1 MARGVA
7 KHARKAVNA
16 TRSPEDEAALI
27 VVGGRCMT
35 KRNEMELSRLSVAS
49 EAGIDPS
56 SLYRFEMGK
65 QALSIPKLA
74 RVAKVLGITLDE
86 LVAP

>member
-1 MARGVA
+1 MARGLA
-7 KHARKAVNA
+7 KRAPETVEEQDKA
-16 TRSPEDEAALI
+16 TTM
-27 VVGGRCMT
+27 VVGSRCLA
-35 KRNEMELSRLSVAS
+35 RRQELEKTRLEVAN

-65 QALSIPKLA
+65 QALSVPKVA
-74 RVAKVLGITLDE
+74 RVAKVLGLSLDE